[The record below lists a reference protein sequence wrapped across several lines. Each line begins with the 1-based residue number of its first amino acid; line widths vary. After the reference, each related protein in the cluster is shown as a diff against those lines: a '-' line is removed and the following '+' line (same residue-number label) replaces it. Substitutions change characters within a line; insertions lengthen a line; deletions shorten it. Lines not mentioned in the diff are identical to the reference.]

1 MLRGYRFSMID
12 EMKNREYI
20 ELYGAAGDA
29 FSEVIDEAPY
39 EMAVLSNLIIYLTKM
54 MRKQESENRGDG
66 AFGREARTEKDP
78 ACSPKDRTKQL
89 PRPVDNV
96 SVFESDTVEARQGEE
111 R

>member
-12 EMKNREYI
+12 EMMNREYI

-39 EMAVLSNLIIYLTKM
+39 EMAVFSNLI

-66 AFGREARTEKDP
+66 ACGREARTEKDP

>member
-12 EMKNREYI
+12 EMMNREYI

-78 ACSPKDRTKQL
+78 ACSPKYITKQL

-96 SVFESDTVEARQGEE
+96 SVYESDTVEARQGEE

>member
-12 EMKNREYI
+12 EMMNREYI

-66 AFGREARTEKDP
+66 AFGGKPARRKTRPAVRKTEQNNF
-78 ACSPKDRTKQL
+78 RL
-89 PRPVDNV
+89 PVDNV

>member
-1 MLRGYRFSMID
+1 MID
-12 EMKNREYI
+12 EMMNREYI

-54 MRKQESENRGDG
+54 MRKQESETGETEHLGGKPARRKT
-66 AFGREARTEKDP
+66 GR
-78 ACSPKDRTKQL
+78 SPKYRTKQL

>member
-12 EMKNREYI
+12 EMMNREYI

-54 MRKQESENRGDG
+54 MRKQESENRGHG
-66 AFGREARTEKDP
+66 AFGR
-78 ACSPKDRTKQL
+78 
-89 PRPVDNV
+89 
-96 SVFESDTVEARQGEE
+96 
-111 R
+111 

>member
-12 EMKNREYI
+12 EMMNREYI

-66 AFGREARTEKDP
+66 AFGREAARRKTRPAVRKTEQNNFR
-78 ACSPKDRTKQL
+78 CLWIT
-89 PRPVDNV
+89 
-96 SVFESDTVEARQGEE
+96 
-111 R
+111 

>member
-12 EMKNREYI
+12 EMMNREYI

-39 EMAVLSNLIIYLTKM
+39 EMAALSNLIIYLTKM

-66 AFGREARTEKDP
+66 ERPGLQSERQNKTTSA
-78 ACSPKDRTKQL
+78 AC
-89 PRPVDNV
+89 
-96 SVFESDTVEARQGEE
+96 G
-111 R
+111 

>member
-12 EMKNREYI
+12 EMMNREYI

-54 MRKQESENRGDG
+54 SEDRGDG
-66 AFGREARTEKDP
+66 AFGREARTEKAP
-78 ACSPKDRTKQL
+78 ACSPKYRTKQL